1 MIIGHASCDLP
12 TTKVHRIGISFRHA
26 AARHLQRLD
35 SAAAFEY
42 FAHPQDSMEWS
53 QIAPPSIRFGPKA
66 RMPVRPSRWPGHAD
80 TRHHS
85 TNAPNNGRWALRE
98 VRLNPGAADYP
109 HYRKPTIRP
118 TISAIWGRD
127 TLNPIDR
134 PKMEWQL
141 SRRIRTTW
149 TPLPRTLNPQVSG
162 SNPEGRTMVRFLDEY
177 LAGEKGRAE
186 KTINDYR
193 YLHHRWF
200 SPTIGSQARSHES
213 TARPWTGCS
222 GPCGKPDSAPPAST
236 RRRASTSRS
245 IGGPSD
251 EV

>member
-1 MIIGHASCDLP
+1 MRICRVHQGSTAAAPPDGRGLDLIIGHASCDLP

-141 SRRIRTTW
+141 SRRIRTPW
-149 TPLPRTLNPQVSG
+149 TPLPRTLNPQAQ
-162 SNPEGRTMVRFLDEY
+162 TDCDVR
-177 LAGEKGRAE
+177 
-186 KTINDYR
+186 
-193 YLHHRWF
+193 
-200 SPTIGSQARSHES
+200 P
-213 TARPWTGCS
+213 P
-222 GPCGKPDSAPPAST
+222 SAPA
-236 RRRASTSRS
+236 
-245 IGGPSD
+245 
-251 EV
+251 